1 MMEVRRRRP
10 FHDEDA
16 MAAMNDI
23 MFFLMLF
30 FLIIATMSNAN
41 IIKILLPKSDTT
53 ERMAKQPLTLTV
65 TEDLRYYVNSNEVP
79 ANLLESALKQAVARN
94 QDPTVVLRIAKSLTV
109 QDLVDV
115 MSRAID
121 SGRFDVLLCRYSF
134 LDYPEQQSLID
145 RAHAAGVGFVAMKTL
160 AGAKGADLER
170 FKARNVTYK
179 QAALKWVLAN
189 ERLSNLVISIS
200 SLRRWA
206 RAARITMPLVL
217 SMLHVAGA

>member
-1 MMEVRRRRP
+1 MEVRRRRP

-65 TEDLRYYVNSNEVP
+65 TDDLRYYVNSNEVP
-79 ANLLESALKQAVARN
+79 ANLLESALSQAVARN
-94 QDPTVVLRIAKSLTV
+94 EDPTVVLRIAKTLSV

-115 MSRAID
+115 MSI
-121 SGRFDVLLCRYSF
+121 
-134 LDYPEQQSLID
+134 
-145 RAHAAGVGFVAMKTL
+145 AAKL
-160 AGAKGADLER
+160 
-170 FKARNVTYK
+170 N
-179 QAALKWVLAN
+179 LK
-189 ERLSNLVISIS
+189 
-200 SLRRWA
+200 
-206 RAARITMPLVL
+206 MVL
-217 SMLHVAGA
+217 STEN